1 MTGEDVHYGILKA
14 VRMAHYGGVQPLFV
28 YVTPEESR
36 ALATYIKPST
46 KQGTGL
52 AVVVDELSINVFAS
66 SDCNT
71 GEVTVRFMWPN
82 VKGGGLN

>member
-14 VRMAHYGGVQPLFV
+14 VRMAQYGGVQPLFV

-36 ALATYIKPST
+36 ILATYIKPTS
-46 KQGTGL
+46 KSGTGL
-52 AVVVDELSINVFAS
+52 AVMVDEMAIAVFAS
-66 SDCNT
+66 SECNA